1 METGM
6 FGGLIRSASILT
18 LCAAAGIAMGG
29 VSPAKAAD
37 LGGDCCADLEERVAN
52 LEATTVRKG
61 NKLVSLTLSGHV
73 NRAMMWYDD
82 GSMTGVRS
90 VDNIMSH
97 SRFRL
102 LGSAKVAPGW
112 SIGYYQEFEFS
123 TASSAGVSQ
132 LDDRGFNTA
141 GGNLQTS
148 SPFNF
153 AIRQSHWYMKNDS
166 LGTLS
171 VGRLNTA
178 TKDMPGI
185 ELGNIAIIAA
195 SDTLQMNNFILRS
208 KGKAGREGLSAG
220 GAAGPVRLSAYRQY
234 SSDDRLRTDGVRY
247 DSPTLMG
254 FTLSAAA
261 GDDYLW
267 DVALRYAG
275 EWNGIRVSSGIGY
288 YSDMDEGGCDTTNA
302 TTQLAASCFTGLT
315 VKTGRRER
323 EVFKYNSSV
332 LHVSSG
338 LFLSGA
344 YWRNSYN
351 GSGAVDN
358 QVAGFTNGVLT
369 QRPDAKMSWIAA
381 GLRRNWFGIG
391 DTSIYG
397 EYQRMDGQ
405 IDGTTQ
411 NFSPS
416 LVAGTPGN
424 FGVVTDSGM
433 TKWGF
438 GMIQNI
444 DKAATTL
451 YISYHD
457 YSPEAKGCAVAAAAV
472 TPTCVVTNQALEHIR
487 SVQAGAIVR
496 F

>member
-1 METGM
+1 M

-73 NRAMMWYDD
+73 NRSVMWYDD
-82 GSMTGVRS
+82 GSMTGFRS
-90 VDNIMSH
+90 TDNIMSH

-112 SIGYYQEFEFS
+112 SVGYYQEFEFS
-123 TASSAGVSQ
+123 TASSVAVSQ

-141 GGNLQTS
+141 GGNIQAS

-153 AIRQSHWYMKNDS
+153 AIRQSHWFMKNDS

-185 ELGNIAIIAA
+185 ELGNIVIIAA
-195 SDTLQMNNFILRS
+195 SDTLQMNNFILRP
-208 KGKAGREGLSAG
+208 KGTTGREGLVGQPGVAG
-220 GAAGPVRLSAYRQY
+220 ARLSTYRQY

-247 DSPTLMG
+247 DSPTIVG

-275 EWNGIRVSSGIGY
+275 EWSGFRVAAGVGY
-288 YSDMDEGGCDTTNA
+288 YNDQDEGSCDAANA
-302 TTQLAASCFTGLT
+302 VNNGTVAAFTACQSAA
-315 VKTGRRER
+315 VAKAGRRER
-323 EVFKYNSSV
+323 EVFKSNASI
-332 LHVSSG
+332 LHVQSG
-338 LFLSGA
+338 LFVSGA
-344 YWRNSYN
+344 YWTNSYN
-351 GSGAVDN
+351 GAGLNDN
-358 QVAGFTNGVLT
+358 QVLGFTSGVAT
-369 QRPDAKMSWIAA
+369 QRPDAHMYWIAG
-381 GLRRNWFGIG
+381 GLRKNWFGLG

-397 EYQRMDGQ
+397 EYSRMNDQ
-405 IDGTTQ
+405 VNGTALNLLTPSGAGS
-411 NFSPS
+411 NFS
-416 LVAGTPGN
+416 
-424 FGVVTDSGM
+424 VVTDSGI
-433 TKWGF
+433 TKWGI
-438 GMIQNI
+438 GVIQNI
-444 DKAATTL
+444 DKAATTMFL
-451 YISYHD
+451 SYHD
-457 YSPEAKGCAVAAAAV
+457 YAPEAKGCTGVAS
-472 TPTCVVTNQALEHIR
+472 PTCTVTNQSLEHIR
-487 SVQAGAIVR
+487 SIQAGAIVR